1 MTTIISESPDRKRRI
16 IIDLSS
22 ETVTFF
28 GCYAPKPTKFFTLFL
43 RPKEKYVCSFSDILV
58 AYEQNFTQPGKG
70 PRRMFT
76 QVTTTHGHAGLDQSW
91 SNYEEAKGIFGRIS
105 ASTPSPPWHGDPKIV
120 TQLIFLVA
128 IIATVTLIAL
138 LISFDVI

>member
-1 MTTIISESPDRKRRI
+1 MTTIISESPDQKRRI

-22 ETVTFF
+22 KTVAFY

-43 RPKEKYVCSFSDILV
+43 HPKEKYACSFSDILL

-70 PRRMFT
+70 PRRMHT
-76 QVTTTHGHAGLDQSW
+76 QVTTTRGYAWFDQSW
-91 SNYEEAKGIFGRIS
+91 SNYEEVKTFFGRIS

-138 LISFDVI
+138 LIWFDVI